1 MSLLSTEAN
10 LSQTSVKYVKA
21 EQNLAKSI
29 FRPQICK
36 YFSIYLVLWTW
47 IVVEIAKVSW
57 GGFLVVF
64 FTFFLAYKFNR
75 PILTEKALSC

>member
-10 LSQTSVKYVKA
+10 LSQTSVKSVKA

-36 YFSIYLVLWTW
+36 YFSIYLILWTW
-47 IVVEIAKVSW
+47 IVVEIAKVRVFFW
-57 GGFLVVF
+57 LGF
-64 FTFFLAYKFNR
+64 FTFFLAYKFNQ